1 MGEYDFRDNL
11 VSLAVFGSST
21 EAALAQ
27 SRLANEGI
35 EATIDGTETATMLN
49 HLGADLVGARVSV
62 RQADLHRAREVL
74 ANLRDHG
81 RQDSHD
87 SDLDDYDADPDDY
100 DADDWSG
107 EDWSDD
113 DDELYSEEPA
123 ATPPMKRAFRAAVIG
138 AFLFPPLLTIYSIAI
153 IIQHRLWE
161 PQPGQTSVDWRFF
174 ASILFHL
181 IGFLFF
187 WWLFFW
193 EQQ

>member
-35 EATIDGTETATMLN
+35 QATIDGTEAATMLN
-49 HLGADLVGARVSV
+49 HLGPDLVGARVSV
-62 RQADLHRAREVL
+62 RQADLRRAREVL
-74 ANLRDHG
+74 EGL
-81 RQDSHD
+81 QDRSQQHAHDAD
-87 SDLDDYDADPDDY
+87 SDDYG
-100 DADDWSG
+100 ADDWTG
-107 EDWSDD
+107 EDWSGD
-113 DDELYSEEPA
+113 DDEPYSEEPA
-123 ATPPMKRAFRAAVIG
+123 TTPPMKRAFRAAVIG
-138 AFLFPPLLTIYSIAI
+138 SFLFPPLLTIYSIAI

-174 ASILFHL
+174 ASILFHM

-187 WWLFFW
+187 WWLFLV
-193 EQQ
+193 E